1 MLHRR
6 YGSGVSVNVRY
17 GRRILAI
24 LLAGI
29 LFITNWGMNNTQT
42 MVQAADAKNYAN
54 VVVFAY
60 FKGDSEGASYF
71 QTNRAK
77 ILGFMMA
84 PRTVLSRIICLLFPM
99 ENFV

>member
-1 MLHRR
+1 MP
-6 YGSGVSVNVRY
+6 YKRY
-17 GRRILAI
+17 GRRILTI

-60 FKGDSEGASYF
+60 FKGDSKVLRIF
-71 QTNRAK
+71 RQTVRK
-77 ILGFMMA
+77 
-84 PRTVLSRIICLLFPM
+84 S
-99 ENFV
+99 